1 MKFNS
6 SVKLNNRT
14 ENVTV
19 LLDDAGLFAFF
30 NC

>member
-19 LLDDAGLFAFF
+19 LSDVVGLFAYF